1 MRKWTD
7 AGIFAVAIVLLTGAA
22 IAQAPNMQRG
32 GGAAPA
38 TGPIAD
44 VVNAIV
50 NAYNNSD
57 TSFFDKTMT
66 ADALWFDEDGHV
78 FPAKAFVSRQITATP
93 KRKLTISDLKV
104 GMSGDSG
111 WAGFSYVIDNGGSQK
126 RGVNTTLFRKT
137 GTTWQIVLVHGA
149 VNPPATMAH

>member
-1 MRKWTD
+1 MQRWTGVR
-7 AGIFAVAIVLLTGAA
+7 ALAIVLLTGAA
-22 IAQAPNMQRG
+22 VAQAPNMQRG
-32 GGAAPA
+32 TGSSPA

-44 VVNAIV
+44 IVNAIV

-57 TSFFDKTMT
+57 TAFFDKAMT
-66 ADALWFDEDGHV
+66 ADAVWFDEDGHV
-78 FPAKAFVSRQITATP
+78 FPAKSFVSRQITGTP

-111 WAGFSYVIDNGGSQK
+111 WAGFSYVIDSGGSQK

-137 GTTWQIVLVHGA
+137 GANWQILLVHGA
-149 VNPPATMAH
+149 VNPPSTMAH